1 MNRVRTLGVAISLV
15 LLVSVLVSCG
25 TAEVTPE
32 PTLTPAGTSQ
42 PSGMST
48 YAATRCCSTR
58 ASRPR
63 HVGGQPEMSVR
74 PQNQSRVFVAVVPE
88 SAKEPLLLMNCHE

>member
-48 YAATRCCSTR
+48 
-58 ASRPR
+58 
-63 HVGGQPEMSVR
+63 
-74 PQNQSRVFVAVVPE
+74 
-88 SAKEPLLLMNCHE
+88 